1 MTWLIMSCSEPF
13 SMTCTSEGCKSLSQV
28 WACSC
33 QTQRKDE
40 GHTTKTGHLKLSQ
53 ASTYALA
60 HWRNFQ
66 IKNWSQKKLLH
77 DFSCAMLRH
86 SSRYWAASDS
96 ACNVFPRPISSAK
109 RIRPS
114 RRIPALTPC
123 RNHPNKVRLWRKS
136 LTLNLK
142 CLILLD
148 LKKNL
153 DHPKIAIIFSVG
165 RVDWMDTCHKGRKLR
180 VICPSLPADTPS
192 NLLVAVLLELHD
204 PFDASPAQGET

>member
-148 LKKNL
+148 LKKTWTIL
-153 DHPKIAIIFSVG
+153 KLQSYSPLAAWTEWIPVTKDESCGWFVQAFQLILHQ
-165 RVDWMDTCHKGRKLR
+165 TCW
-180 VICPSLPADTPS
+180 
-192 NLLVAVLLELHD
+192 
-204 PFDASPAQGET
+204 